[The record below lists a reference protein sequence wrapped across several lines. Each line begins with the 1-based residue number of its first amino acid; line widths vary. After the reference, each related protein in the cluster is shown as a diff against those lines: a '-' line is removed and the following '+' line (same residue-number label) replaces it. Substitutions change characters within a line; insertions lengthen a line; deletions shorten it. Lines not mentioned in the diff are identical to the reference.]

1 VHFYE
6 FGPYRLDVLKRRLL
20 RDGEP
25 VALTPKA
32 FDTLL
37 LLVRQRERTVDK
49 RELMK
54 ALWPDSFVEE
64 SNLTQQIF
72 TLRKLLGEQ
81 PNGRPYIE
89 TLPKRGYHFA
99 AQVTE
104 VKEEPTEGSAGPTVR
119 KITVSSGRRARRA
132 AALVLITL
140 ALGAGGWWLS
150 GRGRSVGMPSE
161 AAPVPVRSL
170 AVLPFRSLSPDAS
183 HEYLGLGMA
192 DALITRLGNLRQIVV
207 RPTSAVRR
215 YVNRDHD
222 PVKAGR
228 ELGVDAVLDG
238 NIQRD
243 GDRLRL
249 TAQLIN
255 PTTGTPFWSEQ
266 FDTQWTDVFG
276 VEDAISEQLARAL
289 TLRLT
294 PEDRRRLE
302 KRHTRDRAAYEAYL
316 RARYFWNRRTPDGH
330 LKAIEHAKQAIDRDP
345 RYALAYTGLADAYT
359 LLGSIQS
366 DAQARRE
373 ALARAKAAAQQAL
386 AIDEELAE
394 AHTSL
399 AFVLMHADWNWGQ
412 ADAHFRRAIQLN
424 PSYPTAHHWYA
435 YWLSARGR
443 HEDALAAIERARSLD
458 PTSLILNTD
467 VAELQYFAG
476 RYDLAIARAQET
488 LAIDPEFIL
497 ARRVLGWALEQKGD
511 FDAAIDQLRRA
522 LDRAPDRADLV
533 ASLGHAYASAGR
545 RQEAERAIATL
556 EGRAAHAGADAE
568 LALIHAG
575 LGRRDEALR
584 YLERAYQRRSTWMIL
599 LAVDPRWNNL
609 RRDARFDDLVRRIGL
624 G

>member
-1 VHFYE
+1 M
-6 FGPYRLDVLKRRLL
+6 
-20 RDGEP
+20 
-25 VALTPKA
+25 TPKA

-37 LLVRQRERTVDK
+37 LLVRHRERTVDK

-54 ALWPDSFVEE
+54 ALWPDTFVEE

-81 PNGRPYIE
+81 PSGRPYIE

-99 AQVTE
+99 APVTE
-104 VKEEPTEGSAGPTVR
+104 VRDEPAGEAAGPTVHR
-119 KITVSSGRRARRA
+119 MTVSSGRRARYT
-132 AALVLITL
+132 AALVLIAL

-150 GRGRSVGMPSE
+150 GRGRSGMLSE
-161 AAPVPVRSL
+161 AAPVRVKSL
-170 AVLPFRSLSPDAS
+170 AVLPFTSLSPDAS

-228 ELGVDAVLDG
+228 ELQVDAVLYG

-243 GDRLRL
+243 GDRLRV

-255 PTTGTPFWSEQ
+255 INTGTPFWSEQ

-289 TLRLT
+289 TLHLT
-294 PEDRRRLE
+294 PEDRKRLE
-302 KRHTRDRAAYEAYL
+302 KRYTRDRAAYEAYL

-366 DAQARRE
+366 DAVARRE

-399 AFVLMHADWNWGQ
+399 AFVLMHADWNWGL
-412 ADAHFRRAIQLN
+412 ADAHFQRAIQLN
-424 PSYPTAHHWYA
+424 PGYPTAHHWYA

-443 HEDALAAIERARSLD
+443 HEEALAAIERARSLD
-458 PTSLILNTD
+458 PTSPILNTD

-476 RYDLAIARAQET
+476 RYDQAIARAEEA

-497 ARRVLGWALEQKGD
+497 ARRVLGWALEAKGD
-511 FDAAIDQLRRA
+511 VDGAIGQLRRA

-545 RQEAERAIATL
+545 RQEAERALATL
-556 EGRAAHAGADAE
+556 EGRSAHAGVDVDAE

-575 LGRRDEALR
+575 LGRRDQALR
-584 YLERAYQRRSTWMIL
+584 YLERAYQQRSTWMIL
-599 LAVDPRWNNL
+599 LAVDPRWNSL
-609 RRDARFDDLVRRIGL
+609 RRDVRFEDLVHRVGL